1 MFTALYNIACDY
13 GNLYNRFEAEEYTIK
28 AMELAKDY
36 LTENHFLFNKISVLY
51 QELFGEVQSANK
63 LEF

>member
-1 MFTALYNIACDY
+1 MFTALYNIAIDY

-36 LTENHFLFNKISVLY
+36 LTENHFLFNKVSVLY
-51 QELFGEVQSANK
+51 
-63 LEF
+63 